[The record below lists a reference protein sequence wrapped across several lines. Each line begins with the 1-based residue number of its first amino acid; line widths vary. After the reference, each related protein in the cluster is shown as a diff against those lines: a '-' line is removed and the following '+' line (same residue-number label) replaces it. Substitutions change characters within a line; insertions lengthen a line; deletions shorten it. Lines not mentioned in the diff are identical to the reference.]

1 MRNKFTSIALSL
13 MVAFGLWMY
22 VITTVSPGYEDTFY
36 NVNVVQEGMALLEER
51 NLVLTYQS
59 ASRVAISASGNRTDV
74 NKLDSGNITVK
85 LDLSRVY
92 EPGTMI
98 PLQYSVTYP
107 GDVPNGA
114 VTTTRK
120 NPDTIYVTVEERREK
135 QVEVHYSGFTIPDAF
150 VVGYGLDY
158 AEKYR
163 NLPYIGILKPEV
175 YEGT

>member
-74 NKLDSGNITVK
+74 NKLDSGNIGSC
-85 LDLSRVY
+85 L
-92 EPGTMI
+92 
-98 PLQYSVTYP
+98 
-107 GDVPNGA
+107 
-114 VTTTRK
+114 
-120 NPDTIYVTVEERREK
+120 
-135 QVEVHYSGFTIPDAF
+135 
-150 VVGYGLDY
+150 
-158 AEKYR
+158 
-163 NLPYIGILKPEV
+163 
-175 YEGT
+175 

>member
-120 NPDTIYVTVEERREK
+120 NPDTIFVTVRASCPTGPTRCWTITKSPSSVPPPWRTSLKRRSSK
-135 QVEVHYSGFTIPDAF
+135 
-150 VVGYGLDY
+150 
-158 AEKYR
+158 
-163 NLPYIGILKPEV
+163 
-175 YEGT
+175 